1 MQGGLPRGESQA
13 SGSRSRPRSRQG
25 RLPAL
30 LGLAAAGV
38 CLGGARAQAADLVFR
53 PGQDAIVKSTSPTS
67 NYGSDN
73 ALRTRF
79 GSDGIHY
86 KSYLQCAVTGLA
98 QAPSSARLRLYTT
111 DGSNDGGT
119 LFAVATTFDE
129 KKITWQN
136 APACGGAPVAV
147 AGIVK
152 AGAWVELDVR
162 SAIKGTG
169 VYDFCLASASS
180 DSAIYSSKEGAKPP
194 ELRIGPAP
202 AGCSS
207 AAACSDGKLCNG
219 AEACVA
225 G

>member
-38 CLGGARAQAADLVFR
+38 CLAGAR
-53 PGQDAIVKSTSPTS
+53 G
-67 NYGSDN
+67 
-73 ALRTRF
+73 
-79 GSDGIHY
+79 
-86 KSYLQCAVTGLA
+86 

-136 APACGGAPVAV
+136 APACTGAPVAV
-147 AGIVK
+147 TGIVN

-162 SAIKGTG
+162 SAIHGTG

-180 DSAIYSSKEGAKPP
+180 DSAIYSSKEGTKPP
-194 ELRIGPAP
+194 ELVIGPAP